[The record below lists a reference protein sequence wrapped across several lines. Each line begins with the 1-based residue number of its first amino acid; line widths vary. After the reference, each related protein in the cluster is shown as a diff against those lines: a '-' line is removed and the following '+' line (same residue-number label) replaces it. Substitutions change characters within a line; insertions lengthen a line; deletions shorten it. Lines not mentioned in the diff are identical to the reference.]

1 MRGAEGGGGHS
12 PRSTRATWHQ
22 LYIDSQDGTGYKNWQ
37 GVGEGGGG
45 VAEGRT
51 DPGGVAAVQSGLYTE
66 AK

>member
-1 MRGAEGGGGHS
+1 MGDTAQGAPGQMAS
-12 PRSTRATWHQ
+12 V
-22 LYIDSQDGTGYKNWQ
+22 IDSQDGTGYNNWE
-37 GVGEGGGG
+37 GVGEGGGS